1 MGIIHILLLVLSA
14 LLAIALIK
22 PMASLFKLP
31 FALLLVVFGFLGSEL
46 ITTLGLDTGLRW
58 EQFHYLVFYLLL
70 PALIF
75 ESTLRFDVKSLL
87 KNFAAILLLSI
98 PLMLFATMIS
108 AGLLYWG
115 IGYPAYFTFITA
127 LLSGAILSATDP
139 AAVIS
144 LLKQVGASDRLVIL
158 LEGESLF
165 NDALAILL
173 FGILSSLLLMP
184 GNEVSFAYSLA
195 EFFKIFLGG
204 LAVGGG
210 TLLIFGGLFLI
221 ISNQFSRII
230 LTICAAYGGYL
241 IAEYFLHL
249 SGVMSVLVTGLG
261 FGELVRKKGAKIETQ
276 FLFSFWEFNN
286 QLASALIFVLLGVT
300 ITWGMFE
307 QQWLAMLIGIG
318 AVLLARALGLLFTV
332 PAIKLLPEMEI
343 DWRDQ
348 LILYWGGMRGAV
360 AIALALSL
368 PLEIDAWFTI
378 QSIAYG
384 VVLFSLGIQATTTPL
399 LINKLDK
406 RA

>member
-22 PMASLFKLP
+22 PIASIIKLP
-31 FALLLVVFGFLGSEL
+31 FALLLVAFGFLGSEL
-46 ITTLGLDTGLRW
+46 ITTLGIDIGLRW

-75 ESTLRFDVKSLL
+75 ESTLRIDIKRLL
-87 KNFAAILLLSI
+87 RNLAAILILSI
-98 PLMLFATMIS
+98 PLMLFATIIS
-108 AGLLYWG
+108 ALLLLWG
-115 IGYPAYFTFITA
+115 IGYPSYFTFVTA
-127 LLSGAILSATDP
+127 LLTGAILSATDP
-139 AAVIS
+139 AAVIN
-144 LLKQVGASDRLVIL
+144 LLKQVGASDRLVTL

-184 GNEVSFAYSLA
+184 ENEIGFTNSLG
-195 EFFKIFLGG
+195 EFLKIFFGG

-221 ISNQFSRII
+221 ITNQFSRII

-241 IAEYFLHL
+241 IAENFLHL
-249 SGVMSVLVTGLG
+249 SGVMSVLATGLG
-261 FGELVRKKGAKIETQ
+261 FGELIRRKGAKTETQ

-332 PAIKLLPEMEI
+332 PVINLLPEMEI

-348 LILYWGGMRGAV
+348 LVLYWGGMRGAV
-360 AIALALSL
+360 AIALVLSL

-384 VVLFSLGIQATTTPL
+384 VVLFSLAIQATTTPL

-406 RA
+406 RT

>member
-22 PMASLFKLP
+22 PIASLIKLP
-31 FALLLVVFGFLGSEL
+31 FALLLVVFGFMGSEL
-46 ITTLGLDTGLRW
+46 ITTLGMDIGLRW
-58 EQFHYLVFYLLL
+58 DQYHYLVFYLLL

-75 ESTLRFDVKSLL
+75 ESTLRIDIKNLL
-87 KNFAAILLLSI
+87 QNLAAILLLSI
-98 PLMLFATMIS
+98 PLMLFATIMS
-108 AGLLYWG
+108 AGLLFWG
-115 IGYPAYFTFITA
+115 IGFPAYFTFSTA
-127 LLSGAILSATDP
+127 LLTGAILSATDP

-144 LLKQVGASDRLVIL
+144 LLKQVGASDRLVTL

-184 GNEVSFAYSLA
+184 GNEISFAYSLG
-195 EFFKIFLGG
+195 EFLKIFLGG

-210 TLLIFGGLFLI
+210 TLLVFGCLFLM
-221 ISNQFSRII
+221 ISNHFSRII
-230 LTICAAYGGYL
+230 LTICAAYVGYL
-241 IAEYFLHL
+241 VAEYFLHL

-261 FGELVRKKGAKIETQ
+261 FGQLIRRNGTASDKQ

-286 QLASALIFVLLGVT
+286 HLASALIFVLLGVT

-307 QQWLAMLIGIG
+307 LQWLAMLIGIG
-318 AVLLARALGLLFTV
+318 SVLLARASGLLFTAPV
-332 PAIKLLPEMEI
+332 INLLPGMEI

-406 RA
+406 RT